1 MTRVTLFAAAIALS
15 GTAAASASDPLMP
28 QSDFRML
35 TTMQDES
42 SGMTIDA
49 EMRHS
54 NGRFRMETEFHGQ
67 SATVLIDTAA
77 DTVTILMDMGGM
89 RMAMDVPSHEA
100 DFDVPMADERLGDP
114 IGTDTVA
121 GEPCSIYRI
130 EDADMSGG
138 EAEGCLTDDYIV
150 LRVVSPEH
158 GTVFEAREFERAR
171 QEDRWFA
178 VPDGYRRMDMGGLGG
193 MFQ

>member
-1 MTRVTLFAAAIALS
+1 VIVTGATQPGPRDHVPHRGRGVRGLV
-15 GTAAASASDPLMP
+15 
-28 QSDFRML
+28 
-35 TTMQDES
+35 
-42 SGMTIDA
+42 IDA

-54 NGRFRMETEFHGQ
+54 NGRFRMETEFQGH
-67 SATVLIDTAA
+67 SATVLIDSTA
-77 DTVTILMDMGGM
+77 DTVTILMNMGGM
-89 RMAMDVPSHEA
+89 RMAMDVPSDEHE
-100 DFDVPMADERLGDP
+100 FDVPMADEQLGDP

-121 GEPCSIYRI
+121 GEPCTIYRI
-130 EDADMSGG
+130 EDADMPGG

-171 QEDRWFA
+171 QEDRWFT